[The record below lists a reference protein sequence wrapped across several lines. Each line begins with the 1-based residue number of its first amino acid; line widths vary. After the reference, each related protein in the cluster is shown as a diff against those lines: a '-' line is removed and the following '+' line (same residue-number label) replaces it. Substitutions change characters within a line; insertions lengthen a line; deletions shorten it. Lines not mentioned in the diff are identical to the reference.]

1 MESNIGAT
9 DRVVRIA
16 VGIAL
21 AAVGLA
27 SLGNLLGFGVTVG
40 AALTLLGLVLVGTGF
55 ARVCLLYRLLG
66 VDTSGSR

>member
-1 MESNIGAT
+1 MKSNIGVT

-16 VGIAL
+16 AGIAL

-27 SLGNLLGFGVTVG
+27 SLGDLLGFGLTVG
-40 AALTLLGLVLVGTGF
+40 AVLTLLGLVLVGTGVV
-55 ARVCLLYRLLG
+55 RVCLLYRLIG

>member
-1 MESNIGAT
+1 MENNIGAT

-27 SLGNLLGFGVTVG
+27 SLGDLLGFGVTVG
-40 AALTLLGLVLVGTGF
+40 AALTLVGLVLVGTGF